1 MIVVILEQAK
11 CTDLRPDVAHRGHH
25 DENTR
30 LTPRSRHKGEES
42 ITQSC
47 DRKWS
52 ITETDLELKR
62 RVKEELRLD
71 KVLNAVAIS
80 VGVKNGIA
88 ILRGP
93 VPSNAVHDDIE
104 RAVLRIE
111 DIHGVV
117 NHCTIRPSGSRRV
130 TDVDIARAALDI
142 MEAKFSVP
150 RGWAKVRVH
159 DGWIT
164 TEGQVSTTA
173 CKRAIEENL
182 LSLPGVAGVTNRLS
196 VNCPAM
202 SKEAREYIIRYLIRK
217 AGIVADRIQI
227 ELRGSAVLLKGQV
240 CSLAEKRRVERA
252 AWSGPG
258 VTKIRSQLKV
268 RKLTHKVGLVP
279 NTKG

>member
-1 MIVVILEQAK
+1 MLEQAK
-11 CTDLRPDVAHRGHH
+11 CIDLRPDVAHRGHH
-25 DENTR
+25 NENTR
-30 LTPRSRHKGEES
+30 LTPCSRHRGEKS
-42 ITQSC
+42 ITRPC
-47 DRKWS
+47 DRKRS
-52 ITETDLELKR
+52 GTEIDLELKR
-62 RVKEELRLD
+62 RVEEELRLD

-150 RGWAKVRVH
+150 RGWAKVHVH

-164 TEGQVSTTA
+164 TEGQVGTTA
-173 CKRAIEENL
+173 CKRAIKENL
-182 LSLPGVAGVTNRLS
+182 LSLPGVVGVTNRLS

-202 SKEAREYIIRYLIRK
+202 PKEAREHIIRCLIRK
-217 AGIVADRIQI
+217 TGIAADRIQI
-227 ELRGSAVLLKGQV
+227 ILCGSAVLLKGQV
-240 CSLAEKRRVERA
+240 YSLAEKRRVERA

-268 RKLTHKVGLVP
+268 RKPTHKLGLVTS
-279 NTKG
+279 TKG